1 METVI
6 SAPTVTAR
14 RPNRSISAAANGPVS
29 PNRIRLIDTAT
40 EITARFQP
48 NSFWSGTIRTL
59 GVARK
64 PAAPIRAMNVTAAMI
79 HA

>member
-1 METVI
+1 M
-6 SAPTVTAR
+6 
-14 RPNRSISAAANGPVS
+14 
-29 PNRIRLIDTAT
+29 RLIETAT

-48 NSFWSGTIRTL
+48 NSFWRGTINTL

-64 PAAPIRAMNVTAAMI
+64 PAAPIKAMNVTAATI